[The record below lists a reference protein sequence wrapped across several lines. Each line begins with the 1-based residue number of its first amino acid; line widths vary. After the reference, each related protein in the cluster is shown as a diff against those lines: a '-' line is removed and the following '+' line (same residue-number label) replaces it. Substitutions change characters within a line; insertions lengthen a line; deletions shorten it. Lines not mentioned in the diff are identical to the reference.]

1 MNKKERSK
9 VSFDKQSETYD
20 DSWCSSEAHFCYPY
34 VVESICRLSFDT
46 LLDLG
51 CGTGEV
57 LSIISKKKK
66 GCKLYGLDLSEKM
79 LEQAKKKLPDSD
91 TLLVGDSENM
101 PFEDEMFDVLTSTES
116 FHHYPNP
123 KKAIGEIYRVL
134 KKDGTLVLCDFWR
147 PILKRKFMNL
157 FIGFS
162 KDGDVRIYSQKE
174 IVDMLQNA
182 GFKNISFRLLEKR
195 AYIVQATK

>member
-1 MNKKERSK
+1 MDKKEQSK
-9 VSFDKQSETYD
+9 VSFDKQSQIYD
-20 DSWCSSEAHFCYPY
+20 DSAYSSEAHFCYPY
-34 VVESICRLSFDT
+34 VVESICNLSFDT

-79 LEQAKKKLPDSD
+79 LEKAKKKLSDSD

-123 KKAIGEIYRVL
+123 QKAVKEIYRVL
-134 KKDGTLVLCDFWR
+134 KKDGKLILCDFWR
-147 PILKRKFMNL
+147 PFLKRNFMNL
-157 FIGFS
+157 FIRFS
-162 KDGDVRIYSQKE
+162 KDGDVKIYSEKE
-174 IVDMLQNA
+174 IVSMLQNA
-182 GFKNISFRLLEKR
+182 GFKNISFRILEKR